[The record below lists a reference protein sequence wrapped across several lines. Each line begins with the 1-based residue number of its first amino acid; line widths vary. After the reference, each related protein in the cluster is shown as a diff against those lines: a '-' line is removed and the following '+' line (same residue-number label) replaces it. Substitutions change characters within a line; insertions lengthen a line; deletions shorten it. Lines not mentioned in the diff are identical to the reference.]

1 MKNPGAR
8 RPLRCMAAALLL
20 AASIPVSAE
29 EFECLLEP
37 HEIVNVSSPVA
48 GVLDTVKVERDDLV
62 RKGQVI
68 ATLKSDVEQAAV
80 DLSRARA
87 EFGQRK
93 IVRNEELIQQSLISS
108 SEKDELETDARVA
121 ALELKQAEAVLKQ
134 RTIVSPV
141 SGVVV
146 ERFLS
151 AGEFVQSEPIL
162 KIAELNPLNVEV
174 IIPVNRFGNIH
185 KGMTA
190 MVKPQ
195 VLVDKSFKAKVVIV
209 DRVVDAASSTIGVRL
224 ELPNS
229 DYRIPAGLKCI
240 VSFPDQ

>member
-1 MKNPGAR
+1 MLAG
-8 RPLRCMAAALLL
+8 LLL

-37 HEIVNVSSPVA
+37 HEIVNVSSPVS

-93 IVRNEELIQQSLISS
+93 IVRNEELIQQALISS

-185 KGMTA
+185 KGMPA

-229 DYRIPAGLKCI
+229 DYQIPAGLKCI
-240 VSFPDQ
+240 VTFPDQ